1 MIHLYLIQKFLR
13 AELKAETLITSLLRE
28 KLYSKEQEI
37 EQLQAEVAAGVRG
50 NEVLQRE
57 VRNTL
62 DKLSINT
69 HQLKDLKLQVFHIY
83 SLWLIKEFWH
93 IRN

>member
-1 MIHLYLIQKFLR
+1 M
-13 AELKAETLITSLLRE
+13 TSLLRE

-57 VRNTL
+57 IQNVL
-62 DKLSINT
+62 DNLSINT
-69 HQLKDLKLQVFHIY
+69 HQLKDLKIQVLQILLFFFMT
-83 SLWLIKEFWH
+83 LITSG
-93 IRN
+93 

>member
-1 MIHLYLIQKFLR
+1 M
-13 AELKAETLITSLLRE
+13 TSLLRE

-57 VRNTL
+57 IQNVL
-62 DKLSINT
+62 DSLSINT
-69 HQLKDLKLQVFHIY
+69 HQLKDLKIQVLQILLFFFMT
-83 SLWLIKEFWH
+83 LI
-93 IRN
+93 ISG